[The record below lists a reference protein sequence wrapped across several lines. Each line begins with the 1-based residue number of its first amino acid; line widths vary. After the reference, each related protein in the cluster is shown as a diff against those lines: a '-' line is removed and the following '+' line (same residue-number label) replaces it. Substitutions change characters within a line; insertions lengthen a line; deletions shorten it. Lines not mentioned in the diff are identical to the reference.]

1 MAASGLP
8 GYESMQIYGVFAPA
22 GTPAPIVKQLNEGI
36 VRALGRADVKE
47 KFLASGVETVGS
59 TPQELA
65 ATIKAEIARIG
76 KVLKDAGIRDE

>member
-22 GTPAPIVKQLNEGI
+22 RTPAPIVKQLNEAI
-36 VRALGRADVKE
+36 VRTLGRADVRE
-47 KFLASGVETVGS
+47 KFLAAGVETVGS

-65 ATIKAEIARIG
+65 ATIKSEIARIG
-76 KVLKDAGIRDE
+76 KVIKDAGIRDE